1 MAICICLMGT
11 GWAGIPLDRFQVE
24 SLHVSPHPYFLPSPM
39 PRAEPGPRP
48 SVHSAKEWRVFSVA
62 CRRLL
67 SPFLSLLCVSP
78 NILDVSAPST
88 VQ

>member
-67 SPFLSLLCVSP
+67 SVSFLVPIVRLSQHS
-78 NILDVSAPST
+78 
-88 VQ
+88 